1 VRAERG
7 SIMIR
12 RTIAFAFVVGLLVSG
27 LLGTVLADT
36 ITHWKGPGP
45 KPWQLGDPDWPAFS
59 KVDDSKWNVAEYKA
73 GLLWIEPA
81 GPAGGSLHRDRRERA
96 LDERRSL
103 SRRYEVRILGRTI
116 RIWR

>member
-1 VRAERG
+1 
-7 SIMIR
+7 MIR
-12 RTIAFAFVVGLLVSG
+12 RAIFLAVVVGLLVSG
-27 LLGTVLADT
+27 LLGTALADN

-59 KVDDSKWNVAEYKA
+59 KVDDSQRPSAEYKA
-73 GLLWIEPA
+73 GLLWIDTV
-81 GPAGGSLHRDRRERA
+81 GPAGRVVYPGWKESA

-103 SRRYEVRILGRTI
+103 SRRNEVRILGRTI